1 MQILSQ
7 SRDEIVNVNNLI
19 NIFIENDYI
28 KIQNEAIEG
37 SSIVALSDN
46 ERIKIVLGFFE
57 NKERAKEIL
66 QEIINVYKNGIIRV
80 QIENCKWVEENPIY
94 EIPKR

>member
-37 SSIVALSDN
+37 FSIVALSDN